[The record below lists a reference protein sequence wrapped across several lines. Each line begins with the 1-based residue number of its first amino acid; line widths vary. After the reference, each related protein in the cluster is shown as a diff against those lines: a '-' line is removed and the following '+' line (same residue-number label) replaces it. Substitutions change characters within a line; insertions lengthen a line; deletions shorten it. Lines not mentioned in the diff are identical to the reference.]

1 MSKRKRKND
10 SQRVMEVFDEVQ
22 TKDQPFLAKD
32 NKGKVV
38 LRGDATKTTAKTDY
52 IVRFIYPID
61 MADEFDDYADNEN
74 GTITVERKIKK
85 VFLTQAVIGNILKPA
100 SEIMLK
106 LVQYNEL
113 KTEDEHSFEKL
124 LRHNAIVDRKFMK
137 DVREI
142 VQEVLKIDDE
152 DIDYIELANL
162 FEVVF
167 EIILENSSFFQ
178 SNNI

>member
-10 SQRVMEVFDEVQ
+10 SQRVMEVFNEVQ

-61 MADEFDDYADNEN
+61 MADEFDYYVDNEN

-113 KTEDEHSFEKL
+113 KTEDEYSFEEL
-124 LRHNAIVDRKFMK
+124 LKRNSIVDRQFMN
-137 DVREI
+137 DIREI

-152 DIDYIELANL
+152 DIEYLELSNLIE
-162 FEVVF
+162 VGF

-178 SNNI
+178 SANL